1 MYIPIKIGEKLCI
14 ALAGKNAKDI
24 GLPVS
29 QLIENCGTGKFVIA
43 MPILKGRLVPLHI
56 GSEIKLVYYRKNG
69 IYSFRAKITGRKG
82 GRLPNLRIQ
91 ALSPPNKNQRRDY
104 FRLNMVLTTN
114 VFYKPEPESQRLS
127 NIKCV
132 TLDISAGGLRLASNV
147 EIKKD
152 DYIICEINIMDK
164 VLSING
170 RTVRST
176 AVYNEEYEYE
186 IGVQFIGL
194 HEKTRSELISF
205 IFEEERKLKRKGLI

>member
-14 ALAGKNAKDI
+14 AIGGNNTKDI
-24 GLPVS
+24 GSPVS
-29 QLIENCGTGKFVIA
+29 QLIENCGNGEFVIA

-56 GSEIKLVYYRKNG
+56 GTEIKIVYYRKNG
-69 IYSFRAKITGRKG
+69 IYSFRAKVTGRKG

-91 ALSPPNKNQRRDY
+91 AMSPPHKNQRRDY
-104 FRLNMVLTTN
+104 FRLNTVLTTN
-114 VFYKPEPESQRLS
+114 VFYKPQPESQHLAD
-127 NIKCV
+127 IKCV

-164 VLSING
+164 ILSING
-170 RTVRST
+170 RVVRST

-186 IGVQFIGL
+186 IGIQFIGL
-194 HEKTRSELISF
+194 DEKTRLKLISF